1 MYARVPT
8 FKIDVQHLDE
18 SVRHFEETSL
28 PQLQKL
34 AGFKGAVVLVGRETG
49 ILRVIAY
56 WDTREALDSS
66 FEATKAVRA
75 QYTDKFGAELVSLEV
90 FEVPLQV

>member
-8 FKIDVQHLDE
+8 FKVGAENIDA

-28 PQLQKL
+28 PQLRNL
-34 AGFKGAVVLVGRETG
+34 PGFKGATVLASRETG

-56 WDTREALDSS
+56 WDTREDLDSS
-66 FEATKAVRA
+66 FEPTKAVRA
-75 QYTDKFGAELVSLEV
+75 QYADKFGAELVSLEV
-90 FEVPLQV
+90 FEVPVQV